1 MELLYRVS
9 RDGTTADVF
18 HKKCDNKGLT
28 ICFYKNNKGNIF
40 GGYSSISWTN
50 SGNEKSAPDSF
61 LFALTNIHGIKPL
74 KFDNSKKKCGIYH
87 HPREGPVFGA
97 NDIYIDQD
105 YRYKCISHFPEYYTD
120 FLDKG
125 KSIFK
130 DTKLNI
136 TKIEVFQVFK

>member
-18 HKKCDNKGLT
+18 HKKCDNKGPI

-61 LFALTNIHGIKPL
+61 LFTLTNIHGIKPL
-74 KFDNSKKKCGIYH
+74 KFDNSKKNVEFIIIQEKDQFL
-87 HPREGPVFGA
+87 VLM
-97 NDIYIDQD
+97 IYIDQD
-105 YRYKCISHFPEYYTD
+105 INVFHIS
-120 FLDKG
+120 
-125 KSIFK
+125 
-130 DTKLNI
+130 LNI
-136 TKIEVFQVFK
+136 TRIS